1 MAGALVGLG
10 SMAAFFYNS
19 LRTQVET
26 DIRITLTNR
35 VNLVNGQMK
44 QAEAL
49 GRALRDGVA
58 ALHQQGVQNPEVYKR
73 LTFQMFLGRPP
84 GVIGMGFGQPA
95 YGVLQ
100 KQQWFYPYYMLDPG
114 TADAPGVKLPA
125 PHSNIRFVSENQA
138 GDFYPE
144 QDYWKTFMATQKT
157 VWDRAS
163 EPYFGVF
170 YTNFYLPIYDANKKW
185 IGSLNVDFDSASFN
199 ESLQGNVIQQTGYF
213 ALLDEKGA
221 IISYPRDT
229 KKVDEGKTFTAISG
243 LRSAWTQVTQGKS
256 GLVNLRG
263 TYWAYERIPASP
275 NWIALASV
283 PSEVVLRPVLLITV
297 GGAVLAAALLAIVV
311 FIAVR
316 YLNRRLKPIL
326 QKCNELAAM
335 DAEVF
340 TRLNR
345 EDEIGQL
352 DVSFNNLISRLD
364 EKEQQVRQEVARSVQ
379 SDEQLKQAA
388 REKAESDALQT
399 DVGHLL
405 DMVSAVEEG
414 DLTVQAPVSDRVT
427 GLVADTFNRLVEE
440 LAQVM
445 SQVLG
450 AARQMSTGVSTLE
463 QIANAV
469 ATNANQQ
476 AQSVNQTLQLSEQ
489 VEQSVQDSAQQIQA
503 TNRSLSA
510 LSQTVAAGQ
519 AAIATLTQGTEVLHQ
534 GSDRIIQQMKTLGEF
549 VGLAEQ
555 FVQDQNQ
562 IATQTQVLAMN
573 ASLVAARAAEQQ
585 NPRQFI
591 VAAREFEAIADQVSR
606 LAQQTNE
613 SLAVLE
619 QRTTQIQTVV
629 SAIDADVQNL
639 GGLVGGFTR
648 GVEQSNQVFKDV
660 QMVAAEAVSSSEV
673 VAYSNE
679 LVVKSFQSTA
689 AALQDIANLAQQTV
703 QLTQTTQSQSEAMG
717 SLSAQLLQRVEF
729 FRLPA
734 ALMSQA
740 ANTGDN
746 TVDLSQADESTIE
759 ITSTTVPSS

>member
-1 MAGALVGLG
+1 
-10 SMAAFFYNS
+10 
-19 LRTQVET
+19 
-26 DIRITLTNR
+26 
-35 VNLVNGQMK
+35 
-44 QAEAL
+44 
-49 GRALRDGVA
+49 
-58 ALHQQGVQNPEVYKR
+58 
-73 LTFQMFLGRPP
+73 
-84 GVIGMGFGQPA
+84 
-95 YGVLQ
+95 
-100 KQQWFYPYYMLDPG
+100 
-114 TADAPGVKLPA
+114 
-125 PHSNIRFVSENQA
+125 
-138 GDFYPE
+138 
-144 QDYWKTFMATQKT
+144 
-157 VWDRAS
+157 
-163 EPYFGVF
+163 
-170 YTNFYLPIYDANKKW
+170 
-185 IGSLNVDFDSASFN
+185 
-199 ESLQGNVIQQTGYF
+199 
-213 ALLDEKGA
+213 
-221 IISYPRDT
+221 
-229 KKVDEGKTFTAISG
+229 
-243 LRSAWTQVTQGKS
+243 
-256 GLVNLRG
+256 
-263 TYWAYERIPASP
+263 
-275 NWIALASV
+275 
-283 PSEVVLRPVLLITV
+283 
-297 GGAVLAAALLAIVV
+297 
-311 FIAVR
+311 
-316 YLNRRLKPIL
+316 
-326 QKCNELAAM
+326 
-335 DAEVF
+335 
-340 TRLNR
+340 
-345 EDEIGQL
+345 
-352 DVSFNNLISRLD
+352 
-364 EKEQQVRQEVARSVQ
+364 
-379 SDEQLKQAA
+379 LKQAA

-427 GLVADTFNRLVEE
+427 GLVADKFNRLVEE